1 MSIISSNETTFH
13 FHFPSEYTDELL
25 YLESQLPGRKPKAN
39 YKVSKH
45 PKGSEEYKADV
56 REYAKKY
63 RETHKEEC
71 KMARA
76 KHKSN
81 LNPDHVKEMNKI
93 YNRRRYLKKKDSES
107 GGETITITKDD
118 IIRIRNSS
126 V

>member
-1 MSIISSNETTFH
+1 MSTITTNETTFH
-13 FHFPSEYTDELL
+13 FHFPSEYTEELL
-25 YLESQLPGRKPKAN
+25 YLENQLQGRKPKTI

-45 PKGSEEYKADV
+45 PKGSEEYKADL

-63 RETHKEEC
+63 RDTHKEQC
-71 KMARA
+71 KIAQV
-76 KHKSN
+76 KHKET

-93 YNRRRYLKKKDSES
+93 YNRRRYLKKKDAEA

>member
-1 MSIISSNETTFH
+1 MSTISTNETTFH

-25 YLESQLPGRKPKAN
+25 LLESQLPGRKPKET

-45 PKGSEEYKADV
+45 PKGTEEYKADL

-63 RETHKEEC
+63 RETRKEEC
-71 KMARA
+71 KLAQV
-76 KHKSN
+76 KHKAN
-81 LNPDHVKEMNKI
+81 LDPDYVKQMNKI
-93 YNRRRYLKKKDSES
+93 YNRRRYLKKKDQQA
-107 GGETITITKDD
+107 GGQTITITKDD